1 MIRLTWRQFRMQAV
15 VGAGALAIVAVIAA
29 VTGSH
34 LVHVYDTSV
43 ATCAGHSGCSSITAS
58 FLQNDH
64 SLQILL
70 DALVVVVPG
79 LIGIFW
85 GAPLVARELEAGTF
99 RLAWTQS
106 VTRTRWLAVKLGVVG
121 LASMVVAGLVSLM
134 VTWWSSPLD
143 RVNMNV
149 FGTFDQ
155 RDLVAVGYAAFAFAL
170 GATIGTLFRRTLPAM
185 AVALVVFVA
194 ARLTFLHWVRPQL
207 IAPVLRTYALG
218 PATIGGYGST
228 NGGPSTLVPNPPDI
242 ANAWIVSTQFV
253 DRAGSPLTPQLVA
266 SACPHLGAGLPRG
279 GGPGGPQHAV
289 GPVPG
294 TVIKTLQECATKLG
308 ATYHELVAYQPASR
322 YWEFQW
328 YETAIFLGG
337 AVILSGACLWWV
349 RRRLS

>member
-1 MIRLTWRQFRMQAV
+1 MPCARRLP
-15 VGAGALAIVAVIAA
+15 VGHDRVLA
-29 VTGSH
+29 
-34 LVHVYDTSV
+34 DT
-43 ATCAGHSGCSSITAS
+43 TT
-58 FLQNDH
+58 L
-64 SLQILL
+64 LQILL
-70 DALVVVVPG
+70 DALLVVVPA

-85 GAPLVARELEAGTF
+85 GAPLVARELETGTF

-121 LASMVVAGLVSLM
+121 LASMVVAGLAEPHGHLVVEPDRPRQREPLRDRS
-134 VTWWSSPLD
+134 TNATSSPI
-143 RVNMNV
+143 
-149 FGTFDQ
+149 
-155 RDLVAVGYAAFAFAL
+155 GYAAFAFAL
-170 GATIGTLFRRTLPAM
+170 GVTVGVLIRRTLPAM

-194 ARLTFLHWVRPQL
+194 ARLAFLHWVRPQL
-207 IAPVLRTYALG
+207 ITPVLRTYALG
-218 PATIGGYGST
+218 AATIGGYGST

-266 SACPHLGAGLPRG
+266 SACPHLGAGVPRG
-279 GGPGGPQHAV
+279 GGPGGPLHAV

-294 TVIKTLQECATKLG
+294 TVIKTLQECASKLG

-322 YWEFQW
+322 YWELQW